1 MRKIAVMEDFLTP
14 ERRKKV
20 LDTAEKCGFAV
31 DFYGRG
37 AAPAQ
42 GLEQYEIIYGWCN
55 PQDLKR
61 ATGLKWY
68 CCGFAGVDQLSD
80 DSLYASPDVVLSNS
94 SGAYGLTISEHILM
108 VTLMLLRRMP
118 EFQDI
123 VRRREWVSEL
133 PMRSIYGSRI
143 TVLGAGDIGT
153 NFARRAKALGAGHI
167 CGVSRSGR
175 NPDPAYDRMLPQE
188 QLDQVLPET
197 EILVMALPS
206 VADTVGILSRERIA
220 LLPENARPYQ
230 DRIDLAIDHHP
241 SQEFFAR
248 ETCLEAGSA
257 ACGEIVYNIVTL
269 MTPLTPEIALPLYVA
284 VSTDTGCFVYSNTT
298 ARTHRIAAALMD
310 CGIDV
315 APVNKALF
323 RTKSRTRLAMEAWMA
338 EWAEYYDH
346 DRVVVMQI
354 PLSLCLDY
362 KATEADVEEL
372 SSLAALVEGTDCGV
386 TLRELKDGRVKI
398 SLRTGPR
405 VNATEVCALL
415 GGGGHAAAAGATLHG
430 TLGEVKQAVL
440 QAIDMVAGED

>member
-1 MRKIAVMEDFLTP
+1 MT
-14 ERRKKV
+14 
-20 LDTAEKCGFAV
+20 TAE
-31 DFYGRG
+31 
-37 AAPAQ
+37 AAR
-42 GLEQYEIIYGWCN
+42 LLLGW
-55 PQDLKR
+55 DELLLLTHVR
-61 ATGLKWY
+61 
-68 CCGFAGVDQLSD
+68 
-80 DSLYASPDVVLSNS
+80 PD
-94 SGAYGLTISEHILM
+94 G
-108 VTLMLLRRMP
+108 
-118 EFQDI
+118 
-123 VRRREWVSEL
+123 
-133 PMRSIYGSRI
+133 
-143 TVLGAGDIGT
+143 
-153 NFARRAKALGAGHI
+153 
-167 CGVSRSGR
+167 
-175 NPDPAYDRMLPQE
+175 
-188 QLDQVLPET
+188 
-197 EILVMALPS
+197 
-206 VADTVGILSRERIA
+206 DTVGSAAALCQALRDRGKTAYLLPNPELTATYAPYAAPYAAPEGFVPRHVVSVDIAALS

-241 SQEFFAR
+241 SQGFFAR
-248 ETCLEAGSA
+248 ETCLEADSA
-257 ACGEIVYNIVTL
+257 ACGEIVYDIITR
-269 MTPLTPEIALPLYVA
+269 LTPVTPDIALPLYVA

-430 TLGEVKQAVL
+430 TLSEVKQAVL

>member
-1 MRKIAVMEDFLTP
+1 MCIRD
-14 ERRKKV
+14 
-20 LDTAEKCGFAV
+20 
-31 DFYGRG
+31 
-37 AAPAQ
+37 
-42 GLEQYEIIYGWCN
+42 
-55 PQDLKR
+55 
-61 ATGLKWY
+61 
-68 CCGFAGVDQLSD
+68 
-80 DSLYASPDVVLSNS
+80 SPDS
-94 SGAYGLTISEHILM
+94 A
-108 VTLMLLRRMP
+108 
-118 EFQDI
+118 Q
-123 VRRREWVSEL
+123 
-133 PMRSIYGSRI
+133 
-143 TVLGAGDIGT
+143 
-153 NFARRAKALGAGHI
+153 
-167 CGVSRSGR
+167 
-175 NPDPAYDRMLPQE
+175 
-188 QLDQVLPET
+188 
-197 EILVMALPS
+197 
-206 VADTVGILSRERIA
+206 
-220 LLPENARPYQ
+220 PYR

-248 ETCLEAGSA
+248 ETCLEAESA
-257 ACGEIVYNIVTL
+257 ACGEIVYNIITR
-269 MTPLTPEIALPLYVA
+269 LTPVTPDIALPLYVA

-310 CGIDV
+310 CGIDA

-430 TLGEVKQAVL
+430 TLSEVKQAVL

>member
-1 MRKIAVMEDFLTP
+1 MT
-14 ERRKKV
+14 
-20 LDTAEKCGFAV
+20 TAE
-31 DFYGRG
+31 
-37 AAPAQ
+37 AAR
-42 GLEQYEIIYGWCN
+42 LLLGW
-55 PQDLKR
+55 DELLLLTHVR
-61 ATGLKWY
+61 
-68 CCGFAGVDQLSD
+68 
-80 DSLYASPDVVLSNS
+80 PD
-94 SGAYGLTISEHILM
+94 G
-108 VTLMLLRRMP
+108 
-118 EFQDI
+118 
-123 VRRREWVSEL
+123 
-133 PMRSIYGSRI
+133 
-143 TVLGAGDIGT
+143 
-153 NFARRAKALGAGHI
+153 
-167 CGVSRSGR
+167 
-175 NPDPAYDRMLPQE
+175 
-188 QLDQVLPET
+188 
-197 EILVMALPS
+197 
-206 VADTVGILSRERIA
+206 DTVGSAAALCQALRDRGKTAYLLPNPELTATYAPYAAPYAAPEGFVPRHVVSVDIAALS

-248 ETCLEAGSA
+248 ETCLEAESA
-257 ACGEIVYNIVTL
+257 ACGEIVYNIITR
-269 MTPLTPEIALPLYVA
+269 LTPVTPDIALPLYVA

-310 CGIDV
+310 CGIDA

-415 GGGGHAAAAGATLHG
+415 GGGGHVAAAGATLHG
-430 TLGEVKQAVL
+430 TLSEVKQAVL

>member
-1 MRKIAVMEDFLTP
+1 MTTAEAAVRLAVM
-14 ERRKKV
+14 
-20 LDTAEKCGFAV
+20 
-31 DFYGRG
+31 
-37 AAPAQ
+37 
-42 GLEQYEIIYGWCN
+42 
-55 PQDLKR
+55 
-61 ATGLKWY
+61 
-68 CCGFAGVDQLSD
+68 
-80 DSLYASPDVVLSNS
+80 
-94 SGAYGLTISEHILM
+94 
-108 VTLMLLRRMP
+108 
-118 EFQDI
+118 
-123 VRRREWVSEL
+123 
-133 PMRSIYGSRI
+133 
-143 TVLGAGDIGT
+143 
-153 NFARRAKALGAGHI
+153 
-167 CGVSRSGR
+167 
-175 NPDPAYDRMLPQE
+175 
-188 QLDQVLPET
+188 DQVLILTHVRPDGDTIGSAAALCCGLRALGKTAYLLPNPELT
-197 EILVMALPS
+197 ATYAPYAAPYLAEADFAPAYVVSVDIAALS
-206 VADTVGILSRERIA
+206 

-257 ACGEIVYNIVTL
+257 ACGEIVYNIITL

-386 TLRELKDGRVKI
+386 TLRELRPGTVKL

-405 VNATEVCALL
+405 VNATEVCRLL
-415 GGGGHAAAAGATLHG
+415 GGGGHAAAAGATVSG
-430 TLGEVKQAVL
+430 TMAQAKSAVL
-440 QAIDMVAGED
+440 AAIAQVIGPLAP